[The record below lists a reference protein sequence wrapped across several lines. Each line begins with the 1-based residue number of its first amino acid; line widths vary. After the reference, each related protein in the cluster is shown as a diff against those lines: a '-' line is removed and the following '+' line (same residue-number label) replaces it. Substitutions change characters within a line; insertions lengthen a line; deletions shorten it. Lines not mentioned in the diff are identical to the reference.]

1 MTDAVTP
8 LTEGHQTAVHLFG
21 CGDLDRLFGHHPQVI
36 APWPRAP
43 RSKARPAFDREAIGR
58 LLRASVDLEGVD
70 PRELWASQPWVLR
83 RHADH
88 YLTQTWE
95 RTGRT
100 SADAHVE
107 LNRFPVIF
115 VDHRQRSVII
125 AGHHRATAALVEG
138 RPLMVRRAAGTT
150 VSAVTPLLWCDPDAE
165 AIETTDAAHRVV
177 SGQRTTVPDPES
189 AEQILLALGADPS
202 EAAATIAVFEA
213 RRA

>member
-1 MTDAVTP
+1 MTVVVAP
-8 LTEGHQTAVHLFG
+8 LTDGHRTAVRLFG
-21 CGDLDRLFGHHPQVI
+21 CGDLGQLFGQHPQVI

-43 RSKARPAFDREAIGR
+43 RSKATPAFDRDAIGR
-58 LLRASVDLEGVD
+58 LLRAPVELEEVD

-83 RHADH
+83 RHAEH

-138 RPLMVRRAAGTT
+138 RPLMIRRAAETST
-150 VSAVTPLLWCDPDAE
+150 HAITPLLWCDPSADELDAF
-165 AIETTDAAHRVV
+165 DACRRITA
-177 SGQRTTVPDPES
+177 GQRVTVPDTES
-189 AEQILLALGADPS
+189 AEQILHALGANPA
-202 EAAATIAVFEA
+202 EAAATIAAFES
-213 RRA
+213 RRR